1 MIFLYQARVI
11 PLQLQKLF
19 AKLLLLNQ
27 DSISTTDLTDSFGW
41 AGNEVFMMLLTKNTC
56 VPGFVFLLFTN
67 HINVVLF

>member
-19 AKLLLLNQ
+19 AKLLLLDQ

-41 AGNEVFMMLLTKNTC
+41 AGNEVCMISLTVNTC
-56 VPGFVFLLFTN
+56 VSGFVF
-67 HINVVLF
+67 

>member
-27 DSISTTDLTDSFGW
+27 DSIGTTDLTDSFGW
-41 AGNEVFMMLLTKNTC
+41 AGNEVYITSITA
-56 VPGFVFLLFTN
+56 
-67 HINVVLF
+67 

>member
-19 AKLLLLNQ
+19 AKLLLLDQ

-41 AGNEVFMMLLTKNTC
+41 AGSEVCTYDISDNKYLCSRFCILALR
-56 VPGFVFLLFTN
+56 
-67 HINVVLF
+67 

>member
-41 AGNEVFMMLLTKNTC
+41 AGNEVFRMSPTKKKIL
-56 VPGFVFLLFTN
+56 VYQ
-67 HINVVLF
+67 VLYFYSSPITLM